1 MGRELIAREI
11 FGPLGGVLEI
21 AAVRR
26 SGFLVPVDVHSFQ
39 SFATEVEDELAA
51 ILDQVEG
58 LSGISRCEASLFE
71 RLGYGAPHEI
81 SLAALVM
88 WSCGV
93 AGMSSDDVERMV
105 VAGSDI
111 QLSRLVQALIFSAPN
126 DEVPA
131 NSEIIRRILLGC
143 LRILGRSTEH
153 DLSLVLRIWSAST
166 LPAYLSPTSGASAA
180 SKEKVRVYARRLM
193 AEGVGP

>member
-1 MGRELIAREI
+1 MSRELVAREI

-26 SGFLVPVDVHSFQ
+26 SGCLVPVDAHSFQ
-39 SFATEVEDELAA
+39 SFAVGIEDELAA
-51 ILDQVEG
+51 ILDQIES
-58 LSGISRCEASLFE
+58 LSRISRCEASVFE

-111 QLSRLVQALIFSAPN
+111 QLSRLVQALIFSAPS
-126 DEVPA
+126 DEVSA
-131 NSEIIRRILLGC
+131 NSEMIRRILLGC
-143 LRILGRSTEH
+143 LRILGRSTEGG
-153 DLSLVLRIWSAST
+153 LSLVLRIWSAST

-180 SKEKVRVYARRLM
+180 SKEKVRAYARSLTE
-193 AEGVGP
+193 EGFTP